1 MVERLI
7 WDQEAV
13 GSNPTTQT
21 KKDITGNKGVIMAA
35 HIAWTVCF
43 LVWLAAYIGYHKVK
57 DLGDDS
63 VTGFL
68 LSVQLIA
75 LLGQTIFLGINLNW
89 W

>member
-1 MVERLI
+1 
-7 WDQEAV
+7 
-13 GSNPTTQT
+13 
-21 KKDITGNKGVIMAA
+21 MAA

-43 LVWLAAYIGYHKVK
+43 LVWLAASISYHKVK

-63 VTGFL
+63 ITGLL

-75 LLGQTIFLGINLNW
+75 LLGQTIFLGLSQGW